1 MGARSPSQ
9 GQKARPRRPSP
20 PPKGEQRATKQG
32 KEARRQKPSPPPVP
46 GGGRNEIAHL
56 LESATQEGGRYYTN
70 PTYQLEQ
77 EPQRCESC
85 LLPGGAGPLT
95 LAPEEEATA

>member
-1 MGARSPSQ
+1 MGARS
-9 GQKARPRRPSP
+9 
-20 PPKGEQRATKQG
+20 TKQG
-32 KEARRQKPSPPPVP
+32 KEDRRRRPSLPPAP

-70 PTYQLEQ
+70 LTYQLEQ

-85 LLPGGAGPLT
+85 LLPGRAGLLT
-95 LAPEEEATA
+95 LAPGEEAVA